1 MFDLC
6 YISNNSLIFPH
17 LTRLK
22 PHQTPKAA
30 IMHFSTLSF
39 LSAIAATA
47 NAATIQVAVGQNGLT
62 YLPNDIKAA
71 VGDSVEFSFF
81 PKNHTVTQSSFAQP
95 CHPLANGFFS
105 SFVPTT
111 SSPSGTTFTI
121 LVNDTKPIWL
131 YCGQTTGNHCQSGM
145 VAAINAPTTGNT
157 LAAFVALAKNATTS
171 TSPPGS
177 APVGGILKVA
187 GANSS
192 SSSVVSSSKTV
203 TATVATLVTSGGS
216 TYSTTYGT
224 TYTTAVAVST
234 IVPVTSTGTES
245 SSSAAAT
252 QTKAGGA
259 DNVKVGSGVLGAAAV
274 VAWAL
279 L

>member
-1 MFDLC
+1 M
-6 YISNNSLIFPH
+6 H
-17 LTRLK
+17 L
-22 PHQTPKAA
+22 
-30 IMHFSTLSF
+30 STLSF
-39 LSAIAATA
+39 VSAIAATA
-47 NAATIQVAVGQNGLT
+47 RAATIQVAVGQNGLT
-62 YLPNDIKAA
+62 YSPSDIKAA

-105 SFVPTT
+105 SFIPTS

-131 YCGQTTGNHCQSGM
+131 YCGQPTGNHCQSGM

-157 LAAFVALAKNATTS
+157 LAAFALLAKNATTS

-177 APVGGILKVA
+177 APLGGILKVA
-187 GANSS
+187 GAGSNSS
-192 SSSVVSSSKTV
+192 STVKTVTTTV
-203 TATVATLVTSGGS
+203 TATIATLVTSGGS
-216 TYSTTYGT
+216 TYSTTYASTYGT
-224 TYTTAVAVST
+224 TYTTALALST
-234 IVPVTSTGTES
+234 IVPVSSTGTGS